1 MTRLRKPR
9 WTYWTLEG
17 KRCKP
22 GTAGAVK
29 HSGQSSCWHGTYKD
43 EHGHEKEVRLSEHK
57 DTAKRMLAELQ
68 RQADLAR
75 AGLRDPFAAHRRRP
89 LSEHVEEFLQ
99 GLAATGRGAKRVAR
113 VRQQLQTVFTEA
125 KAELLEH
132 VTGDA
137 VTRAIGRLSE
147 KREYIPNLPRAEA
160 FGLAELA
167 KLLGCNRETI
177 GRAARRLGFGGGRRG
192 KTRTLTREQAQ
203 AVAEH
208 LTGFGVGSRNAYLT
222 ACKQF
227 SRWAQQ
233 ERRIPADPLSH
244 LRRQSADADRRHRRR
259 ALTQPQFEAFV
270 AAAAGGPTS
279 HGLTGPQRLVL
290 YVTAAMT
297 GLRAGELASLTSQSF
312 DWQRGTVT
320 VEATVSKHRRED
332 TLVLRPDLLEMLR
345 QYIEAGIP
353 ASAPLWP
360 GNWHLQAAEMVR
372 GDLEAA
378 GIPYIEGGRVFDFHS
393 LRGLLGSYLAAA
405 GVHPRVAQELMRH
418 SDIKLTMGVY
428 TDLGVLDV
436 RGALDKLPRLP
447 GQKPSGEKGA
457 G

>member
-1 MTRLRKPR
+1 MTRMRRPA
-9 WTYWTLEG
+9 WVYYTHPQTG

-22 GTAGAVK
+22 TEPGAVK
-29 HSGQSSCWHGTYKD
+29 HQGRSPCWFGVYKD

-75 AGLRDPFAAHRRRP
+75 AGLGDPFAAHRRRP

-99 GLAATGRGAKRVAR
+99 GLAATGRGAKRVQR
-113 VRQQLQTVFTEA
+113 VRQQLQTVFAEA

-137 VTRAIGRLSE
+137 VTRAIGRLAE
-147 KREYIPNLPRAEA
+147 KREYIPNLPQRET

-167 KLLGCNRETI
+167 GLLGCNRETA
-177 GRAARRLGFGGGRRG
+177 GRAAQRLGFGGGRRG

-279 HGLTGPQRLVL
+279 HGLTGPQRLIL

-332 TLVLRPDLLEMLR
+332 VLVLRPDLLEMLR
-345 QYIEAGIP
+345 QYCVGI
-353 ASAPLWP
+353 AATQSLWP

-372 GDLEAA
+372 VDLEAA
-378 GIPYIEGGRVFDFHS
+378 GIPYLEGGRVFDFHA

-428 TDLGVLDV
+428 TSLDVLDV
-436 RGALDKLPRLP
+436 RGALDKLPPMP
-447 GQKPSGEKGA
+447 GAKRDQESA